1 MSEYFYQWQDF
12 PMSKKDDRNKDWHI
26 QTTSKEIARVLV
38 QRKMFTQV
46 PIIFPSGYN
55 ERKFWIFQTQFAEK
69 RIALKSMNTL
79 ISGYSYDK
87 LKETANTGEFVSNR
101 RINPSNNSEVR
112 VS

>member
-1 MSEYFYQWQDF
+1 MNDYFYLWQDF
-12 PMSKKDDRNKDWHI
+12 PKSKKDDRNKDWHI
-26 QTTSKEIARVLV
+26 QTTNKEIARVLV
-38 QRKMFTQV
+38 QRTKFTQC
-46 PIIFPSGYN
+46 PIIFPNGYK
-55 ERKFWIFQTQFAEK
+55 ESKFWLFQTQFAEK

-87 LKETANTGEFVSNR
+87 LKETANMSEFVANR